1 MQRILF
7 FLIVIF
13 PIFIQADPRSEYL
26 QTDLD
31 TYVHK
36 DDASFN
42 YVIEKVQEFDGYFV
56 HSIRMNSQNF
66 LQSKD
71 VNKTS
76 WSHWLTVI
84 EPKEVKAETALLV
97 ISSGDTNDP
106 LPKAQDALIEIALA
120 SNSLVAELK
129 AIPNQPL
136 KFSDESFDR
145 WEDAIIAY
153 TWNKF
158 FLTGETRWPARM
170 AMTKSAIAAMDTI
183 QVVFKRNNVD
193 SFVVTG
199 ASKRGWTTWTAAA
212 TDNRVI
218 AIIPLVID
226 MLNIKPSFE
235 HHWQAYGFWAPA
247 IQDYVDMNTMDWWG
261 SPEAEALFKL
271 VDPYSY
277 KDRYQFPKYI
287 INAAGDE
294 FFIPTSSQFYY
305 DQLPGEKHI
314 RYVPN
319 VGHNLNGSYILEAIA
334 SFYISILNNSPRPE
348 YSWNFLKN
356 GQIEFTSD
364 NQPSEVKLWWADN
377 PSSRDF
383 RLDVIGKSWKSKSIK
398 INAEGKYISS
408 IDKPEEGW
416 RAYFVEAIYGS
427 NSLPFIITSEV
438 KVSPDIL
445 PFEYIDPI
453 NPKGFIS
460 SN

>member
-1 MQRILF
+1 MHRILF
-7 FLIVIF
+7 SLIVFF
-13 PIFIQADPRSEYL
+13 PIFTQADPRSEYL

-31 TYVHK
+31 AYVHK

-170 AMTKSAIAAMDTI
+170 AMTKSVIAAMDTI
-183 QVVFKRNNVD
+183 QVVFKRNNVN

-261 SPEAEALFKL
+261 SPEAEMLFKL

-319 VGHNLNGSYILEAIA
+319 VGHSLNGSYIIEAIA
-334 SFYISILNNSPRPE
+334 SFYISILNSSPRPE
-348 YSWNFLKN
+348 YSWNFLEN

>member
-1 MQRILF
+1 MQRILIS
-7 FLIVIF
+7 LIVFF

-31 TYVHK
+31 AYVHK

-84 EPKEVKAETALLV
+84 EPKEVKAETAMLV

-183 QVVFKRNNVD
+183 QVVFKRNNVN

-319 VGHNLNGSYILEAIA
+319 VGHSLNGSYIIEAIA
-334 SFYISILNNSPRPE
+334 SFYISILNSSPRPE
-348 YSWNFLKN
+348 YSWNFLEN

>member
-7 FLIVIF
+7 SLIVFF
-13 PIFIQADPRSEYL
+13 PIFTQADPRSEYL

-31 TYVHK
+31 AYVHK

-42 YVIEKVQEFDGYFV
+42 YVIEKVQEFDSYFV

-158 FLTGETRWPARM
+158 FLTGESRWPARM

-183 QVVFKRNNVD
+183 QAVFKRNNVN

-261 SPEAEALFKL
+261 SPEAEMLFKL

-319 VGHNLNGSYILEAIA
+319 VGHNLNGSYIVEAIA
-334 SFYISILNNSPRPE
+334 SFYISILNSSPRPE

>member
-1 MQRILF
+1 
-7 FLIVIF
+7 
-13 PIFIQADPRSEYL
+13 
-26 QTDLD
+26 
-31 TYVHK
+31 
-36 DDASFN
+36 
-42 YVIEKVQEFDGYFV
+42 
-56 HSIRMNSQNF
+56 
-66 LQSKD
+66 
-71 VNKTS
+71 
-76 WSHWLTVI
+76 
-84 EPKEVKAETALLV
+84 
-97 ISSGDTNDP
+97 
-106 LPKAQDALIEIALA
+106 
-120 SNSLVAELK
+120 
-129 AIPNQPL
+129 
-136 KFSDESFDR
+136 
-145 WEDAIIAY
+145 
-153 TWNKF
+153 
-158 FLTGETRWPARM
+158 M

-183 QVVFKRNNVD
+183 QVVFKRNNVN

-427 NSLPFIITSEV
+427 NPLPFIITSEV
-438 KVSPDIL
+438 KVTPDIL

>member
-1 MQRILF
+1 MHRILF
-7 FLIVIF
+7 SLIVFF
-13 PIFIQADPRSEYL
+13 PIFTQADPRSEYL

-31 TYVHK
+31 AYVHK
-36 DDASFN
+36 DATSFN
-42 YVIEKVQEFDGYFV
+42 YVIEKVQEFDSYFV
-56 HSIRMNSQNF
+56 HSIRMDSQNF

-106 LPKAQDALIEIALA
+106 MPKAQDALIEIALA

-183 QVVFKRNNVD
+183 QAVFKRNNVN

-319 VGHNLNGSYILEAIA
+319 VGHSLNGSYIIEAIA
-334 SFYISILNNSPRPE
+334 SFYISILNSSPRPE
-348 YSWNFLKN
+348 YSWNFLEN

-408 IDKPEEGW
+408 IDKPKEGW

>member
-7 FLIVIF
+7 SLIVFF

-31 TYVHK
+31 AYVHK

-42 YVIEKVQEFDGYFV
+42 YVIEKVQEFDSYFV

-158 FLTGETRWPARM
+158 FLTGESRWPARM

-183 QVVFKRNNVD
+183 QAVFKRNNVN

-261 SPEAEALFKL
+261 SPEAEMLFKL

-319 VGHNLNGSYILEAIA
+319 VGHNLNGSYIVEAIA
-334 SFYISILNNSPRPE
+334 SFYISILNSSPRPE

>member
-319 VGHNLNGSYILEAIA
+319 VGHSLNGSYIIEAIA
-334 SFYISILNNSPRPE
+334 SFYISILNSSPRPE

-427 NSLPFIITSEV
+427 NPLPFIITSEV

>member
-1 MQRILF
+1 MHRILF
-7 FLIVIF
+7 SLIVFF
-13 PIFIQADPRSEYL
+13 PIFTQADPRSEYL

-31 TYVHK
+31 AYVHK
-36 DDASFN
+36 DDTSFN
-42 YVIEKVQEFDGYFV
+42 YVIEKVQEFDSYFV
-56 HSIRMNSQNF
+56 HSIRMDSQNF

-106 LPKAQDALIEIALA
+106 MPKAQDALIEIALA

-183 QVVFKRNNVD
+183 QAVFKRNNVN

-319 VGHNLNGSYILEAIA
+319 VGHSLNGSYIIEAIA
-334 SFYISILNNSPRPE
+334 SFYISILNSSPRPE
-348 YSWNFLKN
+348 YSWNFLEN